1 MSLSTLLFGPSLI
14 INIAQLSAQLVIII
28 IIANSF
34 SRFFR
39 HSKVR
44 IEQLIL
50 QTLIRVPENLDI
62 DSFKVFQT
70 PSANLGTLG
79 KHF

>member
-1 MSLSTLLFGPSLI
+1 MSLSTLLFGPNLI
-14 INIAQLSAQLVIII
+14 INKAQLVPPSVEFTAEIVII

-62 DSFKVFQT
+62 DPFKVFQT
-70 PSANLGTLG
+70 PSTNL
-79 KHF
+79 